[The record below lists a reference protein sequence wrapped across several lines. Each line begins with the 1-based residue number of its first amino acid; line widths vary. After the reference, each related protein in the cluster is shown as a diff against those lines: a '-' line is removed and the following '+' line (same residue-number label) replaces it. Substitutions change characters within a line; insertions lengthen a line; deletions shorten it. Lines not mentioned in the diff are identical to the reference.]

1 MIDYRTLIEARL
13 EELEAMAESSREAT
27 ATVELDQTRQGR
39 LSRMDA
45 LQGQAM
51 AKDAERRRQLSVQ
64 RLTAALERLDRGEF
78 GECRDCGEA
87 IAEAR
92 LQADPATGLCL
103 DCARHRETSNSN
115 SNSRTA

>member
-1 MIDYRTLIEARL
+1 MTDFRQLILKRIGEL
-13 EELEAMAESSREAT
+13 EEIAECSREAT

-51 AKDAERRRQLSVQ
+51 AKAAEQRRQLAIQ
-64 RLTAALERLDRGEF
+64 RLHGALRRLDQDQF
-78 GECRDCGEA
+78 GECLACGED

-92 LQADPATGLCL
+92 LRADPATTLCL
-103 DCARHRETSNSN
+103 NCASEREN
-115 SNSRTA
+115 

>member
-1 MIDYRTLIEARL
+1 MTDFRKLIEARIA
-13 EELEAMAESSREAT
+13 ELQDIAEFSHEST

-51 AKDAERRRQLSVQ
+51 AQAGEQRRKLTLQ
-64 RLTAALERLDRGEF
+64 RLEGALKRIEQGNF
-78 GECRDCGEA
+78 GECAECAEP

-92 LQADPATGLCL
+92 LKADPATTLCL
-103 DCARHRETSNSN
+103 ACA
-115 SNSRTA
+115 TAKESQTK

>member
-1 MIDYRTLIEARL
+1 MMEDFEALISERIA
-13 EELEAMAESSREAT
+13 ELEDIAEFSRESS

-51 AKDAERRRQLSVQ
+51 AKAGEQRRNQHLQ
-64 RLTAALERLDRGEF
+64 RLKGALVRLERGEF
-78 GECRDCGEA
+78 GECLECGEP

-92 LQADPATGLCL
+92 LKADPATTLCL
-103 DCARHRETSNSN
+103 DCASERESHT
-115 SNSRTA
+115 R